1 MKLILEINNTS
12 KSPVKKTFIKKV
24 VILTLEKSGYLELL
38 KKNLSLSFAW
48 VSESEILR
56 INKQY
61 RNKNKATDVLSFCEY
76 ENSEQLKVDK
86 NPELFLG
93 ELILCYDYIK
103 ESLDEF
109 NSEKELQEEL
119 ARIIAHGVLH
129 LLGFSH
135 GKKMFVIQDAVAKE
149 SLKNKIIK

>member
-24 VILTLEKSGYLELL
+24 VILTLEKSDYLELL

-61 RNKNKATDVLSFCEY
+61 RGKNKATDVLSFCEY

-129 LLGFSH
+129 LLGFAH

-149 SLKNKIIK
+149 SLKK